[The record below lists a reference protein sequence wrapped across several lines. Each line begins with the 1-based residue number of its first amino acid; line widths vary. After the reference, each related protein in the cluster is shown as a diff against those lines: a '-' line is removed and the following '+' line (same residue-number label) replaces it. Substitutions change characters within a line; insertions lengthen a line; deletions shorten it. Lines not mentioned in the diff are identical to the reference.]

1 MMENMYK
8 TVLLNSSILNDFSS
22 FAKEYGFKRSTL
34 LNYCML
40 KVMSDGVDSEE
51 VNHTIDNYFKKIENG
66 V

>member
-1 MMENMYK
+1 MMENRNR
-8 TVLLNSSILNDFSS
+8 TVILNPSILNDFSI